1 MATTEQLINAIKSG
15 DSADIQ
21 STFNS
26 VMAEKVQNAL
36 QVCRAAIIDQ
46 IFESTES
53 TESTEDESAIDSA
66 IDKSADTQ

>member
-53 TESTEDESAIDSA
+53 TEDESAIDSS
-66 IDKSADTQ
+66 IDKSANTQ

>member
-15 DSADIQ
+15 DSAGIQ

-26 VMAEKVQNAL
+26 VMAEKVQAAL
-36 QVCRAAIIDQ
+36 QVCRAAIVDQ

-53 TESTEDESAIDSA
+53 TEDESISDSS
-66 IDKSADTQ
+66 IDKSAGTQ

>member
-36 QVCRAAIIDQ
+36 QVCRAAIVDQ
-46 IFESTES
+46 IFESTV
-53 TESTEDESAIDSA
+53 DESAIDSS
-66 IDKSADTQ
+66 IDKSANTQ

>member
-46 IFESTES
+46 IFESTE
-53 TESTEDESAIDSA
+53 DESAIDSA

>member
-36 QVCRAAIIDQ
+36 QVCRAAIVDQ
-46 IFESTES
+46 IF
-53 TESTEDESAIDSA
+53 ESTEDESAIDSS

>member
-15 DSADIQ
+15 DSAGIQ

-36 QVCRAAIIDQ
+36 QVCRAAIVDQ

-53 TESTEDESAIDSA
+53 TEDDSSIDSS

>member
-46 IFESTES
+46 IFESTE
-53 TESTEDESAIDSA
+53 DESAIDSS
-66 IDKSADTQ
+66 IDKSANTQ

>member
-36 QVCRAAIIDQ
+36 QVCRAAIVDQ
-46 IFESTES
+46 IFESTDIE
-53 TESTEDESAIDSA
+53 EDEPALDS
-66 IDKSADTQ
+66 SVYQ

>member
-36 QVCRAAIIDQ
+36 QVCRAAIVDQ
-46 IFESTES
+46 IFESTE
-53 TESTEDESAIDSA
+53 EESAIDSSVNKS
-66 IDKSADTQ
+66 IDVQ

>member
-53 TESTEDESAIDSA
+53 TEDESAIDSA

>member
-36 QVCRAAIIDQ
+36 QVCRAAIVDQ

-53 TESTEDESAIDSA
+53 TESTEDESAIDSS

>member
-26 VMAEKVQNAL
+26 VMAEKAQNAL
-36 QVCRAAIIDQ
+36 QVCRAAIVDQ
-46 IFESTES
+46 IF
-53 TESTEDESAIDSA
+53 ESTEDESAIDSS
-66 IDKSADTQ
+66 IDKSANTQ

>member
-36 QVCRAAIIDQ
+36 QVCRAAIVDQ
-46 IFESTES
+46 IF
-53 TESTEDESAIDSA
+53 ESTEDESAIDSS
-66 IDKSADTQ
+66 IDQSANTQ

>member
-36 QVCRAAIIDQ
+36 QVCRAAIVDQ
-46 IFESTES
+46 IF
-53 TESTEDESAIDSA
+53 ESTEDESAIDSS
-66 IDKSADTQ
+66 IDKSANTQ

>member
-15 DSADIQ
+15 DSAGIQ

-36 QVCRAAIIDQ
+36 QVCRAAIVDQ

-53 TESTEDESAIDSA
+53 TEDDSSIDSS
-66 IDKSADTQ
+66 IDKSTDTQ